1 MAESPAPFDV
11 SPARLERLL
20 DGLDM
25 TNTDLANLCAVDRST
40 VHRWL
45 KAETTIPVAVI
56 RLLDIM
62 VEVRDLVNRC
72 QVYWHRPLPVPGD
85 QP

>member
-1 MAESPAPFDV
+1 
-11 SPARLERLL
+11 
-20 DGLDM
+20 
-25 TNTDLANLCAVDRST
+25 
-40 VHRWL
+40 
-45 KAETTIPVAVI
+45 VAVI
-56 RLLDIM
+56 RLLDII